1 VRERARRRRVDPW
14 WNACVRWAG
23 RLGLRPDE
31 VDPIEAYACE
41 LALLSEE
48 AWDVQTKPQFLAD
61 AENPVLT
68 GDPWLDAR
76 ELAIHAAADEEG

>member
-1 VRERARRRRVDPW
+1 
-14 WNACVRWAG
+14 
-23 RLGLRPDE
+23 
-31 VDPIEAYACE
+31 
-41 LALLSEE
+41 
-48 AWDVQTKPQFLAD
+48 VQTKPQFLAD